1 MDLSRDGLLNQKAQI
16 EQAISSKEAEIKTL
30 ELHNSVAKTKSEKL
44 SNIKSIDELND
55 EILLLKQQLVNIE
68 KELYKLKRFDRE
80 RCLSNID
87 YLLAQSDKKLGALER
102 ESGNNPGYLSRMKSG
117 KSPSDPSIEFLMTAS
132 DELNVPLEMLVS
144 SRLSEMSATEVYIL
158 DFLKKVY
165 EDTKQDNIVWERESI
180 AELENIEVQFDSNGH
195 PYVDHPLYTY
205 EEGNLPD
212 GTYSAVAKY
221 NSLFFKDCGVK
232 PCSNCYHAKLLPTE
246 QEIYI
251 MDCKKGDDRLIWK
264 SDRFFELYIVTW
276 NLWNGTARKLC
287 NVLEVSS
294 PIVSMINTLGKA
306 IIMSMTH
313 VHIDEE
319 VKGAIDSY
327 MKGIKPSVPENLP
340 FK

>member
-1 MDLSRDGLLNQKAQI
+1 MDHRRDELLTQKAQI
-16 EQAISSKEAEIKTL
+16 EQQISSKDAEIKTL
-30 ELHNSVAKTKSEKL
+30 ELHNSVANTKAEK
-44 SNIKSIDELND
+44 IKNNDSIADLNN
-55 EILLLKQQLVNIE
+55 EILLLRGQLVAVE
-68 KELYKLKRFDRE
+68 KELYKLKRFDRD

-144 SRLSEMSATEVYIL
+144 SRLSEMSATEEYIL

-165 EDTKQDNIVWERESI
+165 KDTEQDNIVWERESI
-180 AELENIEVQFDSNGH
+180 AELENIEVQYDSNGH
-195 PYVDHPLYTY
+195 PYVNHPLYTF
-205 EEGNLPD
+205 EEGHLSD
-212 GTYSAVAKY
+212 GTYSAAAKY

-232 PCSNCYHAKLLPTE
+232 PCSNCYHAKLFPTD

-264 SDRFFELYIVTW
+264 NDRFFELYIVTW
-276 NLWNGTARKLC
+276 NMWNGTARKLC

-294 PIVSMINTLGKA
+294 PIVSMINTLVKA

-327 MKGIKPSVPENLP
+327 MKGINFSSTDDLP